1 MPAGR
6 NAYRLEL
13 AAKSR
18 SSIKNIWDGK
28 SLNGDLASP
37 EIFGAGDGATAL
49 DLPPGFEPVVLR
61 EGGDAFLYAQ
71 EIAARRGAGTLVFVQ
86 RFDLV
91 EFAVVLEPAEPLKG
105 ARRAFYACMNAMA
118 DSLAVHCPPERP
130 VRFDWPDAM
139 LFDGGLIGGGR
150 LAWPA
155 GASEDAEPDWLV
167 FGGMMRAAVV
177 RGRDSL
183 VSLEPGLWS
192 VGTALENEGFD
203 AVDAQALVGSFCRH
217 LMVHVDRWSE
227 RGFGPVGRDYL
238 ARLTPAE
245 QLKRGIDGNGDLL
258 THVIGQP
265 GAAERSDFLA
275 ALAKAAWYD
284 PETREPKL

>member
-6 NAYRLEL
+6 NAYRLEP

-91 EFAVVLEPAEPLKG
+91 EFAVVLEPAEPLKARARLLRLHERDG
-105 ARRAFYACMNAMA
+105 GFARRPLPARAAGA
-118 DSLAVHCPPERP
+118 L
-130 VRFDWPDAM
+130 
-139 LFDGGLIGGGR
+139 R
-150 LAWPA
+150 LA
-155 GASEDAEPDWLV
+155 
-167 FGGMMRAAVV
+167 
-177 RGRDSL
+177 
-183 VSLEPGLWS
+183 
-192 VGTALENEGFD
+192 
-203 AVDAQALVGSFCRH
+203 
-217 LMVHVDRWSE
+217 
-227 RGFGPVGRDYL
+227 
-238 ARLTPAE
+238 
-245 QLKRGIDGNGDLL
+245 
-258 THVIGQP
+258 
-265 GAAERSDFLA
+265 
-275 ALAKAAWYD
+275 
-284 PETREPKL
+284 